1 MDYDHKDH
9 ILTVYVLT
17 TYGEYQFID
26 DILIESSGCGILPA
40 VITFQINQDGSYTTL
55 NYQEPEDGGMYLDS
69 IKELFPQ
76 RLQAR
81 CLNAG
86 EDSALCLRP
95 PFSAGPV
102 RSGLPGLHRAG
113 GGNRRLRRFGPALLT
128 DLGVSVEVSNH
139 LIESK
144 ALSNYPLGVGK
155 QEWVEDGVRYVY
167 QTSYDAKE
175 QIISYVKISYETG
188 KIVEQ
193 YCFDATD
200 GTLLQNLSHPRQ
212 AEKS

>member
-86 EDSALCLRP
+86 EDSALVSDLR
-95 PFSAGPV
+95 SQQDQYAAAYLASIG
-102 RSGLPGLHRAG
+102 REA
-113 GGNRRLRRFGPALLT
+113 GNRRLRRFGPAFAHRPGCFRRSEQPSDREQGT
-128 DLGVSVEVSNH
+128 VQ
-139 LIESK
+139 
-144 ALSNYPLGVGK
+144 LSPGCG
-155 QEWVEDGVRYVY
+155 
-167 QTSYDAKE
+167 
-175 QIISYVKISYETG
+175 
-188 KIVEQ
+188 
-193 YCFDATD
+193 
-200 GTLLQNLSHPRQ
+200 
-212 AEKS
+212 